1 MYIALFFATIAIF
14 LYISYKLP
22 SAALGALL
30 CSFAMEQWFQSK
42 DAFFLINGS
51 LINIVIGL
59 LVLVSVVFKLIKD
72 GNVFKNYPI
81 NAVLIIMLFIYAG
94 ISVMWSPVA
103 DISYQNYIH
112 YLPYLALSIIVA
124 PLLIKNDSDFY
135 YTSLFLVFV
144 GGILAVLILF
154 FAEWGYRRI
163 QMPSLVIDARAN
175 PLAIANMAGYVL
187 FSAILI
193 NFKRELAIWKVARW
207 ALVVVCLG
215 IAVKTG
221 SRGQF
226 MLMIL
231 LSLMFLPI
239 SRPINHI
246 KRFIPLVVAIA
257 FISYISLW
265 ALNQYTSDYTEKES
279 ARWDADRMEQDI
291 SGRFDAANV
300 LIAKWYSSPE
310 NLLFGLGSSAS
321 YDPDIFGFYTHI
333 VPLEILG
340 ELGLVGFLLF
350 LLILYNTYK
359 IFWRS
364 FKNSKGSSTRRGV
377 LATVSAITLF
387 EFLLSFKQG
396 SLLGNQLMFCMFL
409 VLAKIDK
416 SFEVPVDK
424 QASRPPKTENNAI
437 NEIKPETYSGV
448 RLR

>member
-1 MYIALFFATIAIF
+1 MYIALFFTTIAIF
-14 LYISYKLP
+14 LYISYKYP
-22 SAALGALL
+22 PAALGALL

-51 LINIVIGL
+51 LINVVIGV
-59 LVLVSVVFKLIKD
+59 LVLASFVFKLIKD
-72 GNVFKNYPI
+72 GNLFKSYPV
-81 NAVLIIMLFIYAG
+81 NAVLIILLFIYAG
-94 ISVMWSPVA
+94 ISVMWSPVPE
-103 DISYQNYIH
+103 ISYQNYFN
-112 YLPYLALSIIVA
+112 YLPYLVLSIIVA
-124 PLLIKNDSDFY
+124 PFLIKNDSDFY
-135 YTSLFLVFV
+135 YTALFLIFI
-144 GGILAVLILF
+144 GGLLAVLILF
-154 FAEWGYRRI
+154 FTEWGYRRI
-163 QMPSLVIDARAN
+163 QMASLVVDARAN
-175 PLAIANMAGYVL
+175 PLAIANMTGYVL

-193 NFKRELAIWKVARW
+193 NFKREVAIWKIARW
-207 ALVVVCLG
+207 VLVVVCLG

-231 LSLMFLPI
+231 LSLMFLPV

-246 KRFIPLVVAIA
+246 KRFIPLVIAIA
-257 FISYISLW
+257 FISYMSLW
-265 ALNQYTSDYTEKES
+265 ALNQYTSDYTDKES
-279 ARWDADRMEQDI
+279 ARWDADRMEQDL
-291 SGRFDAANV
+291 SGRFEAANA
-300 LIAKWYSSPE
+300 LIATWYSSPE

-321 YDPDIFGFYTHI
+321 YDPAIFGFYTHI

-340 ELGLVGFLLF
+340 ELGLVGFTLF

-424 QASRPPKTENNAI
+424 QASRHPKAEDIVI
-437 NEIKPETYSGV
+437 NETKPNTYSGV
-448 RLR
+448 KLR